1 MDRCKIFSDDWDM
14 PERTTAVCGCGSP
27 AREHPRR
34 PVPPGVPNVAKLYKV
49 TAQCENS
56 RKYIGFRAGAYL
68 CCSDFCGFF
77 DKDESSSFKYSE
89 TGDLEISLLFK
100 SEDNARKFINKMIEH
115 CLFFKITFTHRL
127 DELPLIE
134 GIQFSPVYWD
144 HYKHIQ
150 ASDEAE
156 QSPEYS
162 LLAVSNSSVSEYLE
176 LSNVEDP
183 YTVLMMI
190 ERSDLREFTAAAPY
204 RCHLIGKKN
213 KKYETDINNILHLSW
228 TMHDWLDGL
237 NRKRR
242 LAGQKKIPSIKVT
255 AVGREEAERKK
266 LRDGTEVDTVNVFI
280 KIWSANAVLMK
291 DLESMLK
298 EGSFKD
304 ADGAW
309 ITFVNVIDV
318 DTFKYCLECKA
329 LQTQKLWDENGGC
342 RTEL

>member
-1 MDRCKIFSDDWDM
+1 MNFVS
-14 PERTTAVCGCGSP
+14 T
-27 AREHPRR
+27 
-34 PVPPGVPNVAKLYKV
+34 GVPNVAKLYKV
-49 TAQCENS
+49 TAECEKS

-77 DKDESSSFKYSE
+77 DIEESNSFKYSE
-89 TGDLEISLLFK
+89 TGDLKISLLFESK
-100 SEDNARKFINKMIEH
+100 DNARKFISKMIER
-115 CLFFKITFTHRL
+115 CIFFKVTITHNL
-127 DELPLIE
+127 YELPLLDGLE
-134 GIQFSPVYWD
+134 LSPVYWN

-150 ASDEAE
+150 ATDEAE

-162 LLAVSNSSVSEYLE
+162 LAVSNSSVSVHPE
-176 LSNVEDP
+176 LSNMEDP

-190 ERSDLREFTAAAPY
+190 ERSDLREFTASAPY
-204 RCHLIGKKN
+204 RCHLIGKKD

-242 LAGQKKIPSIKVT
+242 LAGEKKIPSIQVT
-255 AVGREEAERKK
+255 AVGREESERKK
-266 LRDGTEVDTVNVFI
+266 LRDGAEVDTVKVFI

-291 DLESMLK
+291 NLESMLK
-298 EGSFKD
+298 EGSYKD

-309 ITFVNVIDV
+309 ITFVNVFDV
-318 DTFKYCLECKA
+318 DTFKHCLECKA